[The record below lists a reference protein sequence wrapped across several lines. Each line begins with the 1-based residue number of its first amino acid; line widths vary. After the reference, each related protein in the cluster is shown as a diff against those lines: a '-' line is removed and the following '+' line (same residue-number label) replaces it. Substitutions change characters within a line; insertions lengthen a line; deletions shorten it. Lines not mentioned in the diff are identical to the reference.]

1 MEHGALRFSL
11 PDVRRELKAS
21 KITRIKRNERERKKA
36 SARAKDR
43 GCGVKD
49 EKKSEHREKVWREV
63 LCASL

>member
-1 MEHGALRFSL
+1 MEHGALRFLL

-21 KITRIKRNERERKKA
+21 KITRIKRNERKKA

-49 EKKSEHREKVWREV
+49 EKK
-63 LCASL
+63 